1 MPIVPPRLDDRSFED
16 LVEELVAR
24 IPSHTPEWTN
34 VREGDP
40 GRTLLELFAWL
51 GDTLLYRANLIPE
64 RQRLAFLRL
73 LGAELR
79 PALPATG
86 VVSVR
91 FDAQDRQSGV
101 VLRPG
106 ARLPGA
112 APFETRAELPLF
124 HLTAEAYVKRPLTEA
139 ERASMAELLP
149 GLARVYGLASEA
161 TATFYATTP
170 VFPHGAAE
178 PEGVDLMAQAV
189 DRCLWLAL
197 LAPKAADVVPLR
209 NELAGLTSGAPRL
222 LSVGVQPALEVPAL
236 AEEVG
241 TRARIPHQWELTGP
255 VDERGQPTFHPLTP
269 ANDSTQGLTRRGVLH
284 LMLPGNSVGAPSV
297 GAPSNDVRQSLQTGV
312 GDRPPRLDDAERA
325 SRLVTWLRLRPTTRL
340 ARLALSW
347 VDVNAV
353 EVDQRTTWSA
363 ILMGQSDGSADQQMR
378 LPAGAVER
386 DTLQLEVEEPEQGY
400 RAWAQVEDL
409 ALAGRDSAVYALDA
423 EAGLVRFGDGVRGR
437 IPSPGMRVRV
447 ARMRAGG
454 GAAGNLAPGSLK
466 EISALTLAGTVPQA
480 KLKVVQA
487 LPTAGGQEAEA
498 LAEAERRIPAL
509 LRHGQRAITAEDYR
523 RLAADTPGVQVGRV
537 EVLPGFKPHQR
548 REGMPGIVSVL
559 VLPASSAFR
568 APNPRPD
575 RPFLEAVHA
584 HLDVRRPLAAELYV
598 IGCEY
603 VPVGVAAG
611 ITVREGYGREGVTA
625 AVREALYRWLWP
637 LPPGGAGG
645 QGWPLGRAVR
655 DRELE
660 VAIAQVPGVE
670 TIAGVRLFTSGT
682 VVRLPAAPGQGEGS
696 AGTARFRVRPPPPTS
711 SVLGAAPPR
720 WSALAGPVPGLPV
733 ELSLEPWQ
741 LPELMGIAVDAEGGV
756 PSSLSGAPDPFAGEG
771 GIAVPVVPEV
781 C

>member
-24 IPSHTPEWTN
+24 IPSHTPEWTH

-91 FDAQDRQSGV
+91 FDAQDRQPGV
-101 VLRPG
+101 VLQPG

-161 TATFYATTP
+161 TAAFYATTP
-170 VFPHGAAE
+170 VFSNGAAE
-178 PEGVDLMAQAV
+178 PAGVDLMAQAV

-197 LAPKAADVVPLR
+197 LAPKDTDVGALR
-209 NELAGLTSGAPRL
+209 NELAGTTPGAPRL

-255 VDERGQPTFHPLTP
+255 VDERGQPTYHPLAIAQDT
-269 ANDSTQGLTRRGVLH
+269 TQGLTRRGVLH
-284 LMLPGNSVGAPSV
+284 LVLPGGSVGAPL
-297 GAPSNDVRQSLQTGV
+297 NNVRTHLHTGV
-312 GDRPPRLDDAERA
+312 GDRPPRLDDETRA
-325 SRLVTWLRLRPTTRL
+325 SRLVAWLRLRPTTRL

-353 EVDQRTTWSA
+353 EVDQRTTWTA
-363 ILMGQSDGSADQQMR
+363 ILVGQSDGSADQQMR

-386 DTLQLEVEEPEQGY
+386 ESLQLEVEEPDQGY
-400 RAWAQVEDL
+400 RPWAQVEDL
-409 ALAGRDSAVYALDA
+409 ALAGRDSAVYALDG

-466 EISALTLAGTVPQA
+466 ELSALTLAGTAPQA
-480 KLKVVQA
+480 RLKVVQA
-487 LPTAGGQEAEA
+487 LPTVGGQEAEA

-509 LRHGQRAITAEDYR
+509 LRHGQRAVTAEDYR
-523 RLAADTPGVQVGRV
+523 RLAADAPGVQVGRV

-548 REGMPGIVSVL
+548 REGMPGIVSVM
-559 VLPASSAFR
+559 VLPASSTFR

-575 RPFLEAVHA
+575 RHFLEAVHA

-598 IGCEY
+598 MGCEY

-611 ITVREGYGREGVTA
+611 VTVREGYGRESVTT

-637 LPPGGAGG
+637 LPPGGASG

-670 TIAGVRLFTSGT
+670 TIAGVRLFTAGT
-682 VVRLPAAPGQGEGS
+682 IARLPATPGQGEGS
-696 AGTARFRVRPPPPTS
+696 AGTARFRVRPPPPSS
-711 SVLGAAPPR
+711 SVLGATPPR
-720 WSALAGPVPGLPV
+720 WSALTGPVPGLPV
-733 ELSLEPWQ
+733 ELTLEPWQ
-741 LPELMGIAVDAEGGV
+741 LPELLGIAVDAEGGL
-756 PSSLSGAPDPFAGEG
+756 PSSLGGAPDPFAGEG